1 MGIIIITFFVCFI
14 FLNRFCKNKYGYSI
28 MEISPFYREPQDEPT
43 EEDDQLDIS
52 ISGEKEFRKTIRNEL
67 ITTIFLSLGLAAI
80 GIVIFFM
87 GNENSGDKL
96 WVGYVLL
103 GIFCSLSL
111 FGIVVSIIRYLKRL
125 NKTKTKNDD
134 LKDK

>member
-1 MGIIIITFFVCFI
+1 
-14 FLNRFCKNKYGYSI
+14 